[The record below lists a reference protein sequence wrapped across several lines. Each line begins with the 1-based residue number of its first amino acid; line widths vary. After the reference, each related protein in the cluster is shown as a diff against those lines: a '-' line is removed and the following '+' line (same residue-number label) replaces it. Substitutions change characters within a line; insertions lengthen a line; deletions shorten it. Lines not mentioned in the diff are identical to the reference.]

1 MTDKGLVDLLNKPF
15 GGRARFWATAITT
28 CAVLACATA
37 IMAVGFAADN
47 GWQAEVGKALGKT
60 GAAMPAGCIASV
72 CRAPI

>member
-1 MTDKGLVDLLNKPF
+1 
-15 GGRARFWATAITT
+15 
-28 CAVLACATA
+28 
-37 IMAVGFAADN
+37 MAVGFAADN